1 MYISI
6 FDVLGPV
13 MIGPSSSHTMGPK
26 RAAEWFK
33 DKNPEANRFDIY
45 LYGSLAFTGK
55 GHLTDKIIKETL
67 KPIKTNIIFDT
78 KFVCDKHPNTMDLI
92 AYKDDQKI
100 SQARVYSVGGGVIEV
115 EGQKRAIVPDIYK
128 LNHMQDIK
136 DYCKE
141 NDKDLFDYV
150 VETEGE
156 DIIEFLREIW
166 HTMYNSVKTGIEK
179 EGIIPGKLQLPR
191 EAKMIYENTAE
202 DQNPILK
209 RTRLLTSYAHA
220 VSENN
225 ASGDIIVTAPTCGA
239 SGVLPAVLT
248 YMYEQYNI
256 EEEKIIKA
264 LAIAGVIGN
273 LVKVNASISGAEC
286 GCQAEIGTACSMA
299 AGAAAYL
306 MDLDLEK
313 IDNAA
318 EIAMEHHLGL
328 TCDPIYG
335 YVQIPC
341 IERNAVAA
349 LRAVDA
355 ANMAKITTGKR
366 FISFDLVVD
375 TMYETGKDLNS
386 HYRETSK
393 GGLAK
398 KYCRNKYITKQ
409 QDVIEE

>member
-1 MYISI
+1 MKTLRELYKI
-6 FDVLGPV
+6 GN
-13 MIGPSSSHTMGPK
+13 GPSSSHTMGPK

-156 DIIEFLREIW
+156 DIIEFLRAIW

-256 EEEKIIKA
+256 KEEKIIKA
-264 LAIAGVIGN
+264 LAVAGVIGN
-273 LVKVNASISGAEC
+273 LVKTNASISGAEC

-299 AGAAAYL
+299 AGATAYL
-306 MDLDLEK
+306 MNLDLEK

-341 IERNAVAA
+341 TERNAVAA

-355 ANMAKITTGKR
+355 ANMAKIATGKR

>member
-1 MYISI
+1 MKTLRELYKI
-6 FDVLGPV
+6 GN
-13 MIGPSSSHTMGPK
+13 GPSSSHTMGPK

-67 KPIKTNIIFDT
+67 NPIKTNIIFDT

-156 DIIEFLREIW
+156 DIIEFLRAIW

-273 LVKVNASISGAEC
+273 LVKTNASISGAEC

-299 AGAAAYL
+299 AGATAYL
-306 MDLDLEK
+306 MNLDLEK

-355 ANMAKITTGKR
+355 ANMAKIATGKR

>member
-1 MYISI
+1 MKTLRELYKI
-6 FDVLGPV
+6 GN
-13 MIGPSSSHTMGPK
+13 GPSSSHTMGPK

-67 KPIKTNIIFDT
+67 NPIKTNIIFDT

-100 SQARVYSVGGGVIEV
+100 SQARVYSVGGGAIEV

-136 DYCKE
+136 EYCKE
-141 NDKDLFDYV
+141 KDKDLVDYV

-166 HTMYNSVKTGIEK
+166 NTMYNSVKTGIEK

-273 LVKVNASISGAEC
+273 LVKANASISGAEC

-313 IDNAA
+313 IDNTA

>member
-1 MYISI
+1 MKTLRELYKI
-6 FDVLGPV
+6 GN
-13 MIGPSSSHTMGPK
+13 GPSSSHTMGPK

-248 YMYEQYNI
+248 YMYEQDNI

-273 LVKVNASISGAEC
+273 LVKTNASISGAEC

-299 AGAAAYL
+299 AGAVAYL

>member
-1 MYISI
+1 MKTLRELYKI
-6 FDVLGPV
+6 GN
-13 MIGPSSSHTMGPK
+13 GPSSSHTMGPK

-115 EGQKRAIVPDIYK
+115 EGQKRTIVPDIYK

-136 DYCKE
+136 EYCKE

-256 EEEKIIKA
+256 KEEKIIKA
-264 LAIAGVIGN
+264 LAVAGVIGN
-273 LVKVNASISGAEC
+273 LVKTNASISGAEC

-299 AGAAAYL
+299 AGATAYL

-355 ANMAKITTGKR
+355 ANMAKIATGKR